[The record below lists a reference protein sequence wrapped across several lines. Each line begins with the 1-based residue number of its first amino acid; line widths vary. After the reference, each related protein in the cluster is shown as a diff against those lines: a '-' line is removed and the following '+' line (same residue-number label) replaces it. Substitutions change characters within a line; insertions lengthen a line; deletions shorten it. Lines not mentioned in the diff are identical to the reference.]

1 MITIP
6 DAPWIRDAE
15 NNGMPDGDDVY
26 CPVCNEENP
35 EYFYV
40 QDGEIIGCSEC
51 VERVDAVDLAN
62 DHPHVAENPF
72 GDDEE

>member
-1 MITIP
+1 MVQIP

-15 NNGMPDGDDVY
+15 INGMPEGDDVY

-40 QDGEIIGCSEC
+40 QDGDVIGCSEC
-51 VERVDAVDLAN
+51 VEQVDPWEWAD
-62 DHPHVAENPF
+62 DHREVFEDPYGER
-72 GDDEE
+72 